1 LSSSTA
7 LAVASSSPASAAVSS
22 LMWVVG
28 IDASFYDATG
38 WRTR

>member
-7 LAVASSSPASAAVSS
+7 LAVASSSAASAAVSW
-22 LMWVVG
+22 LVWVMG
-28 IDASFYDATG
+28 IDVSSTARTG